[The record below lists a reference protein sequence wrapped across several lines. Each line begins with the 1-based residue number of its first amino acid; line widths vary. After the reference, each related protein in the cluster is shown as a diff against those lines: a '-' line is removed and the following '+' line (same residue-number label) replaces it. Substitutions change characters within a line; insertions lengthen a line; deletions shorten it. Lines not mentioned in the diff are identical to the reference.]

1 MKQVAISELL
11 IKMNLNM
18 TMSVDLNKV
27 EEFVNSDK
35 LAEFLLDNTAD
46 FSVAGYILTAI
57 FDRLEADKLTL
68 N

>member
-1 MKQVAISELL
+1 
-11 IKMNLNM
+11 MNLNM
-18 TMSVDLNKV
+18 TMNVDLNEV

-35 LAEFLLDNTAD
+35 FAKFLLDNTAE

-57 FDRLEADKLTL
+57 FDRIEADKLTL